1 MLLFWLI
8 LGYFAGSIPFS
19 YIVPKMKGVDVS
31 RIGSGNVG
39 GTNVLRSMG
48 PVIGISCMLLD
59 FFKAFIPTLIASL
72 IYEDASWIPHLTLLA
87 AVIGH
92 DFSIWLKFRGGKG
105 VASTVGGFFALNPLL
120 GIIFFIIWFSLNY
133 MFKYVSLASLAGL
146 LAGGLFGFFFSFQT
160 GFIFTLL
167 FFLSLW
173 KHRNNV
179 KKIIAGEET
188 ITDIIKILSEGFKK
202 WKKVY

>member
-1 MLLFWLI
+1 MLLFWVI
-8 LGYFAGSIPFS
+8 IGYFAGSIPFS
-19 YIVPKMKGVDVS
+19 YIVPKMKGIDVS
-31 RIGSGNVG
+31 KIGSGNVG
-39 GTNVLRSMG
+39 GTNVLRNLG

-59 FFKAFIPTLIASL
+59 FFKALIPTLIALL
-72 IYEDASWIPHLTLLA
+72 IYEDSSWIPHLTLLA

-92 DFSIWLKFRGGKG
+92 DFSIWLKFKGGKG

-120 GIIFFIIWFSLNY
+120 GIIFFIIWFPVNY
-133 MFKYVSLASLAGL
+133 MFKYVSLASLVGL

-160 GFIFTLL
+160 GLILTIL

-173 KHRNNV
+173 KHRKNV
-179 KKIIAGEET
+179 KKMIAGEET

-202 WKKVY
+202 